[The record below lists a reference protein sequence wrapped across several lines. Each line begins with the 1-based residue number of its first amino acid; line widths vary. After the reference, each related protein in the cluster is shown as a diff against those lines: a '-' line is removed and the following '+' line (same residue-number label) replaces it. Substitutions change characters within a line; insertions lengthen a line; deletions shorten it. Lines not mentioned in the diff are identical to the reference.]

1 VGGRDVVFLPRGKST
16 ICQKL
21 SFTVD
26 YEKIVIE
33 SGAQINKPNGGKQ
46 NVLKTKI
53 VCLACPTIRPQH
65 KGAVFFSATD
75 IFEMTE
81 KIKSIRSERLKI

>member
-1 VGGRDVVFLPRGKST
+1 MGGRDVVFLPRGKST

-53 VCLACPTIRPQH
+53 VYVWPVPQFGRNT
-65 KGAVFFSATD
+65 KGLFF
-75 IFEMTE
+75 FGH
-81 KIKSIRSERLKI
+81 RYF